1 MTNKKRYVCK
11 RQLEKAKWMVYR
23 NYRKHEFELYEAVEK
38 QMTETLE
45 NTPWGFSFVPVTNA
59 FLSIAE
65 SAQEA
70 SEAIKNLIPNI
81 RKRG

>member
-1 MTNKKRYVCK
+1 MTNGKIRR
-11 RQLEKAKWMVYR
+11 RQLEKARWMIYR
-23 NYRKHEFELYEAVEK
+23 NYRKHEFELYQSFEERVTQE
-38 QMTETLE
+38 LE
-45 NTPWGFSFVPVTNA
+45 NTQWGFSFVPVTNA

-70 SEAIKNLIPNI
+70 GEAIKNLIPNI

>member
-1 MTNKKRYVCK
+1 MTNKKRYVRK
-11 RQLEKAKWMVYR
+11 RQLEKAKWIR